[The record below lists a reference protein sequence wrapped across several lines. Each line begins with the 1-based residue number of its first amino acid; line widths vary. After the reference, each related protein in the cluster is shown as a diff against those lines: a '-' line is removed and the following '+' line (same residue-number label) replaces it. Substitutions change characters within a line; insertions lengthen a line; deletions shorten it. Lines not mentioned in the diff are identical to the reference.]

1 LKFAPLFF
9 SPTGRILLCLPR
21 GEGQDGA
28 SFKPKRFSKP
38 YTFIEWRSINFPIIH
53 AFSVSLQQ
61 RRVCHYAAYNYLFR
75 EKTMN
80 NLAQTKDALAALAQQ
95 FRSYNYKSLNE
106 SQVRKSYIDEFWNI
120 LGWNTADIRQVQVE
134 TRDRNNKKPDYR
146 FLVQNKTAFFVEA
159 KKPSEDLMKNS
170 EHIFQAKSYCW
181 SGNVPLVVLTD
192 FEEFRPFKCVNQP
205 DKNKPKDGI
214 IKQLDMT
221 FEQYADRAEEL
232 LLHFGYESVVG
243 GSLAQLLQLAKVKD
257 QDRVDRVFLKQL
269 AEWRKVLAEKA
280 ALVNTFHSS
289 NELAE
294 AVQRIL
300 DRLVFL
306 RILQDRSIE
315 DKDHLRTIAE
325 TKKHAY
331 KTFVELCQT
340 FSHTYN
346 GLIFNAHPLSESI
359 TIHDLDFKPIVQEL
373 LPDES
378 PYRFDE
384 IPVEVLGTIYE
395 RFLGDEIIL
404 QGRSAIV
411 ETKPDVRKAGGVYYT
426 PQYIVEYIVNNTVGA
441 LLAQCNNPKE
451 VAALTI
457 CDPAC
462 GSGSFLL
469 GAFDALIA
477 WHEQYFEQHPDEWKE
492 KSGKSFIE
500 LAFRDSYNKVRLTA
514 EQKGRIAKNNLFG
527 VDLDRQATEV
537 TQMSLYIKILETIA
551 EEPSITISYRNAIL
565 PKLSDNIKHGNS
577 LVDVDYYDMFPE
589 EQHNTIQSQI
599 RPFNWKHS
607 FPAIFKKGGFDAVIG
622 NPPYLRIQ
630 GLQETQPNALPYF
643 KFKFNAAETGSYD
656 IYVLFIEQGFF
667 LLKTNGYLG
676 YIQPHK
682 FFQSDFGIG
691 IRNYLINNR
700 CISKIVSF
708 GHEQIFSDATT
719 YTCLLFLENS
729 VKENIDVTIVDNLS
743 DWLNKKDIN
752 NFISQYPLIDEKWNF
767 SDETKMKVLS
777 KINLQ
782 SVTLGD
788 VTKKIFQGIPTGND
802 KIFVLKLLEKRKN
815 ASKCFS
821 VSLNKEV
828 FIENDV
834 IRPFLMGKEVKKYEE
849 PSPENIVL
857 FPYEQ
862 INGKITLMNRE
873 KISNQY
879 PLLWEY
885 LNSNKNTLENRE
897 NKRFVNTWWQ
907 YSRPQNLSEFEN
919 VKIVTPEI
927 SNKPNLT
934 LDSVGDKF
942 HTTKVYSFVFRE
954 EYKENKLYWLSLLN
968 SNVLWYFLSS
978 TGYVLRGGFF
988 TFKTEYLKPFPVRLI
1003 DFTNLRDIE
1012 LHNHI
1017 ISLVQ
1022 TMLDLHKTKEGA
1034 SGEKL
1039 EQIQARISHTDDKIN
1054 RLVYELYELTDEEIR
1069 IVEGV

>member
-1 LKFAPLFF
+1 
-9 SPTGRILLCLPR
+9 
-21 GEGQDGA
+21 
-28 SFKPKRFSKP
+28 
-38 YTFIEWRSINFPIIH
+38 
-53 AFSVSLQQ
+53 
-61 RRVCHYAAYNYLFR
+61 
-75 EKTMN
+75 MN

-106 SQVRKSYIDEFWNI
+106 SQVRKSFIDEFWNI

-134 TRDRNNKKPDYR
+134 TRDKNNKKPDYR

-221 FEQYADRAEEL
+221 FEQYPDRAEEL

-315 DKDHLRTIAE
+315 DQNHLRTIAD

-426 PQYIVEYIVNNTVGA
+426 PQYIVEYIVNNTVGT

-551 EEPSITISYRNAIL
+551 EEPSITIGYRNAIL

-589 EQHNTIQSQI
+589 EQHNTIQSDI

-622 NPPYLRIQ
+622 NPPY
-630 GLQETQPNALPYF
+630 GAALSKTEVIYLEDLYKTGNSDTAAYF
-643 KFKFNAAETGSYD
+643 
-656 IYVLFIEQGFF
+656 IV
-667 LLKTNGYLG
+667 LLKRILKKNGKSSYIIPKPFCYASNWIKTRLIILEEITEIVDCSKVWKDVKLEQIIFNIDSNKNSNNYLISVRKGNTIVKKG
-676 YIQPHK
+676 YIQK
-682 FFQSDFGIG
+682 TECQNFGFILCG
-691 IRNYLINNR
+691 ISEEELILAKRIKEKSIPLGEFSNNQR
-700 CISKIVSF
+700 GSTLQSKISETRIGTPVIGGKQVSSYF
-708 GHEQIFSDATT
+708 VDSVPKGYIDINEPIEEKSKIKDNSIIAQNIVAHIMNPVEHIKIIATT
-719 YTCLLFLENS
+719 T
-729 VKENIDVTIVDNLS
+729 T
-743 DWLNKKDIN
+743 
-752 NFISQYPLIDEKWNF
+752 
-767 SDETKMKVLS
+767 
-777 KINLQ
+777 
-782 SVTLGD
+782 
-788 VTKKIFQGIPTGND
+788 
-802 KIFVLKLLEKRKN
+802 
-815 ASKCFS
+815 
-821 VSLNKEV
+821 
-828 FIENDV
+828 
-834 IRPFLMGKEVKKYEE
+834 
-849 PSPENIVL
+849 
-857 FPYEQ
+857 
-862 INGKITLMNRE
+862 
-873 KISNQY
+873 
-879 PLLWEY
+879 
-885 LNSNKNTLENRE
+885 NKNILILDTINQIT
-897 NKRFVNTWWQ
+897 F
-907 YSRPQNLSEFEN
+907 SSE
-919 VKIVTPEI
+919 VCHYCI
-927 SNKPNLT
+927 L
-934 LDSVGDKF
+934 G
-942 HTTKVYSFVFRE
+942 
-954 EYKENKLYWLSLLN
+954 LLN
-968 SNVLWYFLSS
+968 SKLINWYVYKFIFANAIRTMHFDSGVTNRIPIVKDYKSS
-978 TGYVLRGGFF
+978 ALR
-988 TFKTEYLKPFPVRLI
+988 T
-1003 DFTNLRDIE
+1003 
-1012 LHNHI
+1012 
-1017 ISLVQ
+1017 LVQ

>member
-1 LKFAPLFF
+1 
-9 SPTGRILLCLPR
+9 
-21 GEGQDGA
+21 
-28 SFKPKRFSKP
+28 
-38 YTFIEWRSINFPIIH
+38 
-53 AFSVSLQQ
+53 
-61 RRVCHYAAYNYLFR
+61 
-75 EKTMN
+75 MN

-134 TRDRNNKKPDYR
+134 TRDKNNKKPDYR

-221 FEQYADRAEEL
+221 FEQYPDRAEEL

-315 DKDHLRTIAE
+315 DQNHLRTIAD

-622 NPPYLRIQ
+622 NPPWVDLKGHPQEFVKYYFNKYRTTENRINLYSIFVELGLRIMSNN
-630 GLQETQPNALPYF
+630 GIFGYIIPNSILYQSSYEKIRVEILNNYKIKTIVRLPDGVF
-643 KFKFNAAETGSYD
+643 QNVKAETIVLSIDKKSEKMDCIIYD
-656 IYVLFIEQGFF
+656 RNDVINEITPKNYREIKRI
-667 LLKTNGYLG
+667 KTKEWILNE
-676 YIQPHK
+676 
-682 FFQSDFGIG
+682 FSVFD
-691 IRNYLINNR
+691 
-700 CISKIVSF
+700 
-708 GHEQIFSDATT
+708 IFSSD
-719 YTCLLFLENS
+719 
-729 VKENIDVTIVDNLS
+729 KE
-743 DWLNKKDIN
+743 KK
-752 NFISQYPLIDEKWNF
+752 L
-767 SDETKMKVLS
+767 LS
-777 KINLQ
+777 KIENGKTELQVLCDFTLGLTPYDKYKGHTQEQIKNRVFHSDKKINKTFKPLLEGADVRPYYVKWGGNEYISYGSWLGAPREERFFKSPRVLVRQIVSGSPLRIYAGYTDEELYNTQ
-782 SVTLGD
+782 SV
-788 VTKKIFQGIPTGND
+788 F
-802 KIFVLKLLEKRKN
+802 
-815 ASKCFS
+815 
-821 VSLNKEV
+821 
-828 FIENDV
+828 
-834 IRPFLMGKEVKKYEE
+834 
-849 PSPENIVL
+849 NIVSKDESIL
-857 FPYEQ
+857 NIKYLLALL
-862 INGKITLMNRE
+862 NSKLMNFYHGYKYLDLSKNLFQ
-873 KISNQY
+873 KI
-879 PLLWEY
+879 LI
-885 LNSNKNTLENRE
+885 
-897 NKRFVNTWWQ
+897 
-907 YSRPQNLSEFEN
+907 QNCKKFPI
-919 VKIVTPEI
+919 KTI
-927 SNKPNLT
+927 SNK
-934 LDSVGDKF
+934 
-942 HTTKVYSFVFRE
+942 TK
-954 EYKENKLYWLSLLN
+954 K
-968 SNVLWYFLSS
+968 
-978 TGYVLRGGFF
+978 
-988 TFKTEYLKPFPVRLI
+988 
-1003 DFTNLRDIE
+1003 DFQT
-1012 LHNHI
+1012 HNEI
-1017 ISLVQ
+1017 INLVQ

>member
-1 LKFAPLFF
+1 
-9 SPTGRILLCLPR
+9 
-21 GEGQDGA
+21 
-28 SFKPKRFSKP
+28 
-38 YTFIEWRSINFPIIH
+38 
-53 AFSVSLQQ
+53 
-61 RRVCHYAAYNYLFR
+61 
-75 EKTMN
+75 MN

-134 TRDRNNKKPDYR
+134 TRDKNNKKPDYR

-221 FEQYADRAEEL
+221 FEQYPDRAEEL

-315 DKDHLRTIAE
+315 DQNHLRTIAD

-426 PQYIVEYIVNNTVGA
+426 PQYIVEYIVNNTVGT

-551 EEPSITISYRNAIL
+551 EEPSITIGYRNAIL

-622 NPPYLRIQ
+622 NPPYLKLTANNTDNNLLTYYERKYQSIN
-630 GLQETQPNALPYF
+630 G
-643 KFKFNAAETGSYD
+643 GSSKN
-656 IYVLFIEQGFF
+656 LFQMFIEFGANLHAKYFSF
-667 LLKTNGYLG
+667 IVPEALLTTSSNGITRSIIL
-676 YIQPHK
+676 
-682 FFQSDFGIG
+682 
-691 IRNYLINNR
+691 
-700 CISKIVSF
+700 
-708 GHEQIFSDATT
+708 
-719 YTCLLFLENS
+719 
-729 VKENIDVTIVDNLS
+729 DNH
-743 DWLNKKDIN
+743 I
-752 NFISQYPLIDEKWNF
+752 
-767 SDETKMKVLS
+767 
-777 KINLQ
+777 
-782 SVTLGD
+782 
-788 VTKKIFQGIPTGND
+788 
-802 KIFVLKLLEKRKN
+802 LEKIIV
-815 ASKCFS
+815 FS
-821 VSLNKEV
+821 HFVFEDANIGTTVFVAKVGKAKLATSIQSL
-828 FIENDV
+828 D
-834 IRPFLMGKEVKKYEE
+834 
-849 PSPENIVL
+849 
-857 FPYEQ
+857 
-862 INGKITLMNRE
+862 INGKSTELKSLFVEQNSPWDTSSKADFKNILDKIDKNSKLNEYVQMSKGMVVKNRNTHIKKEPGKDYLPFLLGKNMSRYTLTYDGFVKYSDLEIIGGTRDFT
-873 KISNQY
+873 KQTTTPRILIRRTGSTLCATYSNSKE
-879 PLLWEY
+879 LVE
-885 LNSNKNTLENRE
+885 STL
-897 NKRFVNTWWQ
+897 
-907 YSRPQNLSEFEN
+907 Y
-919 VKIVTPEI
+919 IVTSQSVNLLLLLGLINSKLLTFFLKEKLLTNAQGYPQVLMGHLEI
-927 SNKPNLT
+927 IPIKLGDNLT
-934 LDSVGDKF
+934 NE
-942 HTTKVYSFVFRE
+942 T
-954 EYKENKLYWLSLLN
+954 
-968 SNVLWYFLSS
+968 
-978 TGYVLRGGFF
+978 
-988 TFKTEYLKPFPVRLI
+988 
-1003 DFTNLRDIE
+1003 
-1012 LHNHI
+1012 I